1 MVGRGILSVK
11 PLVLWRELNDHKPM
25 TTSDV
30 IHQPL
35 PHWWDVV
42 DPTPQVL
49 RGIADRFKLHHTSVQ
64 DCLDPEHFPKIE
76 KVGDTLFLIV
86 RCLDSKAPKDAD
98 DLLTLTRKLACFI
111 KKDFLITIHRGDQ
124 PFLIDARANV
134 GVDQSPE
141 DIFVRLMKKTIDS
154 YMPYLEGVEG
164 ELERLEKELLGRS
177 PSSSELI
184 SLYSLRSRLSLIKR
198 QVWHTGNVLKE
209 FITVYSTKPTPWH
222 TDLRE
227 SAEGLWQYCDELME
241 DVQNLLGLHIALS
254 GHRTNETMRFLTVVS
269 LFFLPLTF
277 IVGVYGMNFEFMPE
291 LSWRYGYFGSLGL
304 MIAVS
309 LFIYWKVKSKGW
321 LTRE

>member
-1 MVGRGILSVK
+1 M
-11 PLVLWRELNDHKPM
+11 
-25 TTSDV
+25 SDI

-35 PHWWDVV
+35 SHWWDVA
-42 DPTPQVL
+42 DPTPEVL

-76 KVGDTLFLIV
+76 KVGDTLFMIV
-86 RCLDSKAPKDAD
+86 RCLDHEAPKDAD
-98 DLLTLTRKLACFI
+98 DLLSLTRKLACFLH
-111 KKDFLITIHRGDQ
+111 KDFLITIHRGDQ
-124 PFLIDARANV
+124 PFLIDARAK
-134 GVDQSPE
+134 VDASQTPQ
-141 DIFVRLMKKTIDS
+141 DILVRLMKKSVES
-154 YMPYLEGVEG
+154 YMPYLENTEH

-177 PSSSELI
+177 PSGQELI
-184 SLYSLRSRLSLIKR
+184 ALYSLRSRLSLIKR
-198 QVWHTGNVLKE
+198 QAWHTSNVLKE
-209 FITVYSTKPTPWH
+209 FITIHCPTPSPWL

-291 LSWRYGYFGSLGL
+291 LNWRYGYFICLGL
-304 MIAVS
+304 MVAVS
-309 LFIYWKVKSKGW
+309 VYIYWKVKSKGW
-321 LTRE
+321 LARE

>member
-1 MVGRGILSVK
+1 
-11 PLVLWRELNDHKPM
+11 M
-25 TTSDV
+25 TISDV

-86 RCLDSKAPKDAD
+86 RCLDHQAPKDAD
-98 DLLTLTRKLACFI
+98 NLLTLTRKLACFLN
-111 KKDFLITIHRGDQ
+111 KDFLITIHRGDQ
-124 PFLIDARANV
+124 PFFVEARSRVEAE
-134 GVDQSPE
+134 QSPE
-141 DIFVRLMKKTIDS
+141 DIMVRLLKKTIDS
-154 YMPYLEGVEG
+154 YMPYLERVEG
-164 ELERLEKELLGRS
+164 ELESLEKELLGRS

-184 SLYSLRSRLSLIKR
+184 NLYGLRSRLSLIKR
-198 QVWHTGNVLKE
+198 QVWHTTNVLKE
-209 FITVYSTKPTPWH
+209 FITVHCAKPTPWH
-222 TDLRE
+222 IDLRE

-241 DVQNLLGLHIALS
+241 DAQNLIGLHIALS

-291 LSWRYGYFGSLGL
+291 LHWRYGYFGSLGL
-304 MIAVS
+304 MVAVS

-321 LTRE
+321 LSRE